1 MFLYILLDSKGVLI
15 PGLLDYL
22 IDGVI
27 PFLHIYYCSYFNPTT
42 AIDEEKRE
50 KEYAI
55 SINIARNMI
64 VSYAPKLPKHV
75 NLSVLFF
82 LLILFFCFLD
92 PQEGTPQSLSLRATC
107 SNVS

>member
-82 LLILFFCFLD
+82 LLILFCF
-92 PQEGTPQSLSLRATC
+92 
-107 SNVS
+107 